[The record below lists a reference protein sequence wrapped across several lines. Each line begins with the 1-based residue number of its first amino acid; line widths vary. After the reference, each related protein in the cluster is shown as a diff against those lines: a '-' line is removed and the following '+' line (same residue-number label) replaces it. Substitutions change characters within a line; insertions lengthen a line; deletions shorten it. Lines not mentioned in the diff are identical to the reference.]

1 MSILTPIFGFIKSQ
15 TGDNIGKTI
24 GEDLPANWDKVETEI
39 NVNREQINSL
49 VANKA
54 NKVQDNWIEATLEN
68 GWTGNLKYRRNQIG
82 QLEISAKVTA
92 GTAAA
97 NTVIATLPDGYR
109 PSQYTP
115 VDMFNITAGG
125 MVNTPVF
132 VHIDGRISLRSA
144 LVSGNLYHF
153 MVVGV

>member
-1 MSILTPIFGFIKSQ
+1 MYQSEYSGAEIDAGIKFTQEHNTDAESHNDIRQSINT
-15 TGDNIGKTI
+15 
-24 GEDLPANWDKVETEI
+24 
-39 NVNREQINSL
+39 L

-115 VDMFNITAGG
+115 IDMFNITAGV

-132 VHIDGRISLRSA
+132 VHTDGRISLRST